1 MQTGPASKSK
11 VKKDSERGSAIVEF
25 ALILPIFLLLV
36 FSLID
41 FGRYF
46 YIRVALT
53 NASIEVA
60 SAVTRGLYL
69 ESESTLQK
77 SQKIYAVL
85 EKVAPNAANFAQLNS
100 TATLTA
106 PVAVACPNS
115 NNETTVEITT
125 AFNSISPI
133 SSFLNQISSKT
144 TMRCLR

>member
-1 MQTGPASKSK
+1 MSR
-11 VKKDSERGSAIVEF
+11 DSERGSAIVEF

-46 YIRVALT
+46 YVRVALT

-69 ESESTLQK
+69 ESDSALQK
-77 SQKIYAVL
+77 NQKISAVL
-85 EKVAPNAANFAQLNS
+85 EKVAPNAATFAQLNS
-100 TATLTA
+100 SATLTA
-106 PVAVACPNS
+106 PIALACPNA
-115 NNETTVEITT
+115 NNETTVEISTS
-125 AFNSISPI
+125 FNSISPI
-133 SSFLNQISSKT
+133 SNFLNQISSKT